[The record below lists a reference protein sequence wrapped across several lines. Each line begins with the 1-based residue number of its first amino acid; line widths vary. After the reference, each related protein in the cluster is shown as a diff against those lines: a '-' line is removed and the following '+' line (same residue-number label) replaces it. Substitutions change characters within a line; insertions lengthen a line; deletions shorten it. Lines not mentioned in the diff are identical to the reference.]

1 MQITETKRLIIREY
15 TSRDPSQIGAI
26 LTDRKTMAFWPAPF
40 TEAQVENWLKT
51 KVEAYRGSG
60 LGRFA
65 VVLRETNQVI
75 GDAGIVKAEVDGRK
89 EWDLGYIIHAD
100 YWGQGYGKEVAGALL
115 DYAFRYTDIER
126 IIAHFA
132 QDHQFSRS
140 VAEAIGMQCEKT
152 FVNEKNLRK
161 YHDLYAIDRKT
172 FVTRRRERLIDRIGG
187 SVEKKNWLGLATS
200 FSLRDR
206 LLALETAAAIK
217 DQLQKELLYWF
228 CNVPSFTEK
237 LRLYAL
243 LDQDHQK
250 MALAAFGE
258 PGLPPLDGDE
268 SFRYFMS
275 APDEESLQAQAIM
288 EARKIVADNKSGM
301 YPLPEGKM
309 QFLKLYS
316 QLKGIA
322 MGQAKETLLEI
333 FRDVREY

>member
-1 MQITETKRLIIREY
+1 M
-15 TSRDPSQIGAI
+15 
-26 LTDRKTMAFWPAPF
+26 
-40 TEAQVENWLKT
+40 
-51 KVEAYRGSG
+51 
-60 LGRFA
+60 
-65 VVLRETNQVI
+65 I

-100 YWGQGYGKEVAGALL
+100 HWGEGYGKEVAGALL

-132 QDHQFSRS
+132 QDHKFSRS
-140 VAEAIGMQCEKT
+140 VAEGIGMQCEKT

-161 YHDLYAIDRKT
+161 YHDLYSIDRKT
-172 FVTRRRERLIDRIGG
+172 FVARRRERLVERIGG

-206 LLALETAAAIK
+206 LLALETAGAIK
-217 DQLQKELLYWF
+217 DQIQQELLYWF

-237 LRLYAL
+237 LRLYDL
-243 LDQDHQK
+243 LDEEHQK
-250 MALAAFGE
+250 VALAAFGE

-268 SFRYFMS
+268 SFRYFMA
-275 APDEESLQAQAIM
+275 APDSEALQAQAIM
-288 EARKIVADNKSGM
+288 EARKIVAENKTGM

-322 MGQAKETLLEI
+322 MGQAKATLMEI
-333 FRDVREY
+333 FREVREY